1 MLTQGIK
8 NVSPQRVN
16 KSMDMS
22 QQDQES
28 PAKSNKDIG
37 DHLVGESKI
46 EELPAED
53 QNQVVSNDDMK
64 EGGDKSAENV
74 SNPNTS
80 QVQEKPE

>member
-53 QNQVVSNDDMK
+53 
-64 EGGDKSAENV
+64 
-74 SNPNTS
+74 
-80 QVQEKPE
+80 